1 MGLLTHLPALCLC
14 IHWAS
19 ARVFLK
25 CVNATHFNR
34 NGRCKM
40 CRIPAERLGTA
51 QIPNRQQ
58 HDVLLMKDR
67 GFSFMFVAVALSLA
81 ALFMCLGEI
90 DRNCSLPIVLC
101 WTWLFGYLCALSM
114 FLWCWFVVIF
124 VCGRLIFFGVGG
136 DLGFV
141 VVMFSFFSAF
151 LVSLGCWPLC

>member
-1 MGLLTHLPALCLC
+1 
-14 IHWAS
+14 
-19 ARVFLK
+19 
-25 CVNATHFNR
+25 
-34 NGRCKM
+34 M

-101 WTWLFGYLCALSM
+101 
-114 FLWCWFVVIF
+114 
-124 VCGRLIFFGVGG
+124 
-136 DLGFV
+136 
-141 VVMFSFFSAF
+141 
-151 LVSLGCWPLC
+151 